1 VRILIAFDNSSAS
14 REAMKF
20 ALKLKPIVDEY
31 LIVYVTPTVVGAGP
45 TFDSYVPPSVYVKQ
59 EESADKVLKEAKDF
73 VESEKINARYL
84 QLDSSGDQVAN
95 VMVRAAKENN
105 VDLIVTGTRKL
116 SGLSKVLLGSVSS
129 ELVKLSRI
137 PVLVA
142 PPPE

>member
-1 VRILIAFDNSSAS
+1 MKILVAFDNSSAS

-20 ALKLKPIVDEY
+20 ALRLKPIVDEY
-31 LIVYVTPTVVGAGP
+31 LIVYVTPTVVGSGP

-59 EESADKVLKEAKDF
+59 EESADKVIKEAKEF
-73 VESEKINARYL
+73 VESEKINARFL

-95 VMVRAAKENN
+95 VMVRAARDNS
-105 VDLIVTGTRKL
+105 VDLIITGTRKL

-129 ELVKLSRI
+129 ELIKLSHI

-142 PPPE
+142 PPQE

>member
-1 VRILIAFDNSSAS
+1 MKILIAFDNSSAS